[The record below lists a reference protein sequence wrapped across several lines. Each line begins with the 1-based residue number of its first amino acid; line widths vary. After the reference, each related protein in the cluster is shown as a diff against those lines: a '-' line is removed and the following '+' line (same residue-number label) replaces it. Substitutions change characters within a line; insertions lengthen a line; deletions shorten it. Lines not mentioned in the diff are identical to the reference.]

1 MTFANLFCLRKK
13 YGTEICID
21 GRILYIRQK
30 NRIYNG
36 QTAYFAPIIPECT
49 APEDFTDAV
58 DMILEASRKERIK
71 PYFFG
76 VTEDNL
82 SLFEQ
87 SIKHSFKITEQRDW
101 FEYLYRSEKFVDFA
115 SSELSKQR
123 RAVNRFWNLYGA
135 EAAVERIS
143 PSNIQ
148 KVIKYQSDWLA
159 NNLDRNMDRDSLI
172 SENESILNGLD
183 NFWSLN
189 LEGIIV
195 SVGKS
200 VRGYAYGTILPG
212 GAFDIIAQKGDVEY
226 QQIYKVV
233 LQEHVKTFYERAEL
247 TNMEEDIGLV
257 GLRRSKERYK
267 PDYMLKK
274 YTVEF
279 E

>member
-21 GRILYIRQK
+21 GGVLYIRQK

-36 QTAYFAPIIPECT
+36 QTAYFAPIFPEST
-49 APEDFTDAV
+49 APEDFVDAV

-123 RAVNRFWNLYGA
+123 RAVNRFWNFYGA

-148 KVIKYQSDWLA
+148 KVVKYQSDWLA